1 MLRQIWNLV
10 TKEFIQFLRD
20 PLLAAF
26 VVLGPLLQLAL
37 LAQSTGRGV
46 NHISLAVLDYDLS
59 PESRA
64 LITALDLTE
73 RIDVRY
79 YPRDLEQVGRL
90 LDEGQAALALVV
102 PQGFGRDFT
111 DPRATAQLQLI
122 SDASN
127 SVTASVGSS
136 AAQAVISDFASA
148 RSATHLRGA
157 SHFGID
163 LRSEIRYGANLDIR
177 PYTISAQMGF
187 IVYQV
192 TLMVAALG
200 LARERELGTLEQ
212 IMVTPIRR
220 RELIVGKAIPALII
234 GSLDFLLMFIV
245 TITLFDVPM
254 RGSFTLLFGMSVLFI
269 AAEIGWGLTLSA
281 HARTQQ
287 QAILFVFLL
296 AIIDMSFSG
305 YLVAVNQMP
314 LPLQIIAQTFPMQH
328 YLAIVRAVMLKG
340 AGLGVL
346 WPEIVALGVLGF
358 AAAVI
363 ARRSVSRQ
371 LD

>member
-1 MLRQIWNLV
+1 MFRQIWNLV
-10 TKEFIQFLRD
+10 VKEFIQFLRD

-26 VVLGPLLQLAL
+26 VVLGPLLQLVL
-37 LAQSTGRGV
+37 LAQATGRGV
-46 NHISLAVLDYDLS
+46 NHLSLAVLDYDLS

-73 RIDVRY
+73 RLDVRY
-79 YPRDLEQVGRL
+79 YPDDLDQMTHL
-90 LDEGQAALALVV
+90 LDEGQAALALVI
-102 PQGFGRDFT
+102 PPGFGRDFKN
-111 DPRATAQLQLI
+111 PRATAQLQLI
-122 SDASN
+122 SDAAN
-127 SVTASVGSS
+127 SVTAAVGIS
-136 AAQAVISDFASA
+136 AAEAVIANFA
-148 RSATHLRGA
+148 SATHLRGA
-157 SHFGID
+157 LHLGGID
-163 LRSEIRYGANLDIR
+163 LRSEIRYGETLNIR

-200 LARERELGTLEQ
+200 LARERELGTLEP
-212 IMVTPIRR
+212 ILVTPIRR
-220 RELIVGKAIPALII
+220 LELIIGKAIPALVI
-234 GSLDFLLMFIV
+234 GALDFVLMFLV

-254 RGSFTLLFGMSVLFI
+254 RGSVELLFGLSLLFI

-305 YLVAVNQMP
+305 YLVAVSHMP
-314 LPLQIIAQTFPMQH
+314 LPLQVIAQIFPMQH

-346 WPEIVALGVLGF
+346 WPQVTALVLLGTSAALVAL
-358 AAAVI
+358 
-363 ARRSVSRQ
+363 RSVSRQ

>member
-1 MLRQIWNLV
+1 MLRQVWNLV
-10 TKEFIQFLRD
+10 TKEFIQFVRD

-26 VVLGPLLQLAL
+26 VVLGPLLQLVL

-46 NHISLAVLDYDLS
+46 NHMPLAVLDYDLS
-59 PESRA
+59 PDSRA

-73 RIDVRY
+73 RIDVRFHAT
-79 YPRDLEQVGRL
+79 DLEQVQRL
-90 LDEGQAALALVV
+90 LDEGQAALALII
-102 PQGFGRDFT
+102 PRGFSRDFT

-122 SDASN
+122 SDGSN

-136 AAQAVISDFASA
+136 AAQAVISNFAGA
-148 RSATHLRGA
+148 RSGTHLRGA
-157 SHFGID
+157 SHLSID
-163 LRSEIRYGANLDIR
+163 LRSEIRYGENLDIR

-212 IMVTPIRR
+212 ILVTPIRR

-234 GSLDFLLMFIV
+234 GALDFVLMFVV

-254 RGSFTLLFGMSVLFI
+254 RGSVPLLFVLSLLFI

-287 QAILFVFLL
+287 QAILLFFLL

-305 YLVAVNQMP
+305 YLVAVSHMP
-314 LPLQIIAQTFPMQH
+314 LPMQIIAQLFPMQH

-340 AGLGVL
+340 AGLEVL
-346 WPEIVALGVLGF
+346 WPQVVALGVLGL
-358 AAAVI
+358 AAAIV

>member
-1 MLRQIWNLV
+1 VWNLV
-10 TKEFIQFLRD
+10 TKEFIQFVRD

-26 VVLGPLLQLAL
+26 VVLGPLLQLVL

-46 NHISLAVLDYDLS
+46 NHMPLAVLDYDLS
-59 PESRA
+59 PDSRA

-73 RIDVRY
+73 RIDVRFHAT
-79 YPRDLEQVGRL
+79 DLGQVQRL
-90 LDEGQAALALVV
+90 LDEGQAALALVI
-102 PQGFGRDFT
+102 PRGFSRDFT

-122 SDASN
+122 SDGSN

-136 AAQAVISDFASA
+136 AAQAVISNFA
-148 RSATHLRGA
+148 SATHLRGT
-157 SHFGID
+157 SHSGID
-163 LRSEIRYGANLDIR
+163 LRSEIRYGENLDIR

-212 IMVTPIRR
+212 ILVTPIRR

-234 GSLDFLLMFIV
+234 GALDFVLMFVV

-254 RGSFTLLFGMSVLFI
+254 RGSVPLLFVLSLLFI

-287 QAILFVFLL
+287 QAILLFFLL

-305 YLVAVNQMP
+305 YLVAVSQMP
-314 LPLQIIAQTFPMQH
+314 LPMQIIAQLFPMQH

-346 WPEIVALGVLGF
+346 WPQVVALGVLGL
-358 AAAVI
+358 AAATV